1 MKKKTFGTALPTEPV
16 KPRGIL
22 AEHEAVETAPAK
34 PSKGKKR
41 QGGRPPIDPAERTS
55 EKITLNL
62 TPAEKAII
70 NEKTGGRGVAAYLRQ
85 ALRDAG
91 VFNS

>member
-1 MKKKTFGTALPTEPV
+1 MKKKTFATMPTEPV

-22 AEHEAVETAPAK
+22 ADHDAKTAAPK
-34 PSKGKKR
+34 KVPKGDKR
-41 QGGRPPIDPAERTS
+41 PGRPPLDPAERTT